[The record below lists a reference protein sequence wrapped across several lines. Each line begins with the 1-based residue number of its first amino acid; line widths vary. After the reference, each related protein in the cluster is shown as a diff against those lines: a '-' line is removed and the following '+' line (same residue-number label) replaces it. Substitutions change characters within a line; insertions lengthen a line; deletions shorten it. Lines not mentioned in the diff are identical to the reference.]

1 MRTIVLIPALLFII
15 TGSAFAQ
22 NMNSPYSVYGVGE
35 IQNNYSDRSS
45 GMGYTSMALL
55 STPGHLLNKNPASL
69 IGLERSLAQVDLSL
83 VGRSVTYTGN
93 PISSTNNTS
102 HDMTIKRFSLSS
114 KLSDHW
120 ASSVGFIPFS
130 YVSYSFLQQ
139 KTVEGPESN
148 YSSQIDGNGGL
159 NNIFWNNAFAIGK
172 HVAVGLRTSFIFGSI
187 NQTETMSGATLAV
200 PVISEVKDY
209 YNNFRFEFGS
219 LYNTKLGK
227 NWKLALGGK
236 VATKSDL
243 RSEQTLTVTEGT
255 TVVEQDKPL
264 GTSTFTLPYSW
275 DAGIALTNKGRSTF
289 AVDYSFENWD
299 GLNKGGSTW
308 SMVNSQRL
316 SAGVQ
321 FSNQV
326 QKWGMTAEK
335 SYFQAGVF
343 MGQSYLQVR
352 NQQINEFGATAGYG
366 GYLSRGLSFGLALEG
381 GRRGTTAN
389 GLIRENYVQATISF
403 SYREVLYSKGRKYD

>member
-1 MRTIVLIPALLFII
+1 MRTTLLIPALLFI
-15 TGSAFAQ
+15 TSTYAQ

-55 STPGHLLNKNPASL
+55 SSPGHLLNKNPASL
-69 IGLERSLAQVDLSL
+69 IGLERSMAQVDLSL
-83 VGRSVTYTGN
+83 VGKSVTYTGD
-93 PISSTNNTS
+93 PINSTNNTS
-102 HDMTIKRFSLSS
+102 RDMTIKRFSLSS
-114 KLSDHW
+114 KLSGHW

-130 YVSYSFLQQ
+130 YASYSFTQQ
-139 KTVEGPESN
+139 KSVEGPGTEFTSHVEG
-148 YSSQIDGNGGL
+148 SGGL
-159 NNIFWNNAFAIGK
+159 NNIFWNNAFSIGK
-172 HVAVGLRTSFIFGSI
+172 HVALGLRTSFIFGSI
-187 NQTETMSGATLAV
+187 NQTETMEGGSLTV

-227 NWKLALGGK
+227 NWKLSLGGK
-236 VATKSDL
+236 LATKTDL

-255 TVVEQDKPL
+255 TIVEQDKPL
-264 GTSTFTLPYSW
+264 GTSIFTLPYQW

-289 AVDYSFENWD
+289 TVDYSFENWD

-308 SMVNSQRL
+308 TMVNSQRV
-316 SAGVQ
+316 SAGIQ
-321 FSNQV
+321 FSNIV
-326 QKWGMTAEK
+326 QKWGLVAEK

-343 MGQSYLQVR
+343 MGQSYLQVK
-352 NQQINEFGATAGYG
+352 NQQVDEFGVTAGYG
-366 GYLSRGLSFGLALEG
+366 GYLSRGLTFGLALEG

-403 SYREVLYSKGRKYD
+403 SFREILYSKGRKYD

>member
-1 MRTIVLIPALLFII
+1 MRTTLLIPALLFI
-15 TGSAFAQ
+15 TSTYAQ

-55 STPGHLLNKNPASL
+55 SSPGHLLNKNPASL
-69 IGLERSLAQVDLSL
+69 IGLERSMAQVDLSL
-83 VGRSVTYTGN
+83 VGKSVTYTGD
-93 PISSTNNTS
+93 PINSTNNTS
-102 HDMTIKRFSLSS
+102 RDMTIKRFSLSS
-114 KLSDHW
+114 KLTGHW

-130 YVSYSFLQQ
+130 YASYSFTQQ
-139 KTVEGPESN
+139 KPVEGPGSEYTSHVE
-148 YSSQIDGNGGL
+148 GNGGL
-159 NNIFWNNAFAIGK
+159 NNIFWNNAFSIGK
-172 HVAVGLRTSFIFGSI
+172 HVALGLRTSFIFGSI
-187 NQTETMSGATLAV
+187 NQTETMAGGSLAV

-227 NWKLALGGK
+227 NWKLSLGGK
-236 VATKSDL
+236 VATKTDL
-243 RSEQTLTVTEGT
+243 RSERTLTVTEGT
-255 TVVEQDKPL
+255 AVVEQDKPL
-264 GTSTFTLPYSW
+264 GTSIFTLPYQW
-275 DAGIALTNKGRSTF
+275 DAGIALTNKGRSTLT
-289 AVDYSFENWD
+289 VDYSFENWD

-308 SMVNSQRL
+308 KMVNSQRV

-321 FSNQV
+321 FSNII
-326 QKWGMTAEK
+326 QKWGLTAEK

-352 NQQINEFGATAGYG
+352 NQQVEEFGVTAGYG
-366 GYLSRGLSFGLALEG
+366 GFLSRGLTFGLALEG

-403 SYREVLYSKGRKYD
+403 SFREILYSKGRKYD